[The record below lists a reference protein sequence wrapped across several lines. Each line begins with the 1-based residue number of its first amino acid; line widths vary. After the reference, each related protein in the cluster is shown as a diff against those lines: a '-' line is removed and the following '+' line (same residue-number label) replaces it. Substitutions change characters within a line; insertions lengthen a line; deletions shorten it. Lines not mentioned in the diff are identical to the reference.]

1 MGEATIVENEETT
14 VEITNEDVEEVRQ
27 KGEFCLVGKIGMD
40 RTIGK
45 PVIETELGKIWR
57 LQRLSNLV

>member
-1 MGEATIVENEETT
+1 MMDGMEDLWAKLQLSKTEETT

-27 KGEFCLVGKIGMD
+27 KGEFCLVGKIWMD

-45 PVIETELGKIWR
+45 PVIETELGKIW
-57 LQRLSNLV
+57 